1 VSEFGDVCYVDFLMD
16 AFSDWQQNKF
26 YFVVFWVRR
35 NWEEGRRG
43 GHSKAQKLKRRILQ
57 HILDLPM

>member
-1 VSEFGDVCYVDFLMD
+1 LATKQILFCGFLGETELGGG
-16 AFSDWQQNKF
+16 
-26 YFVVFWVRR
+26 
-35 NWEEGRRG
+35 EEGRRG